1 MVMLN
6 PEDMEKMSKDELEKL
21 DVSNNKEEGESDE
34 QQSVG

>member
-1 MVMLN
+1 MLN

-21 DVSNNKEEGESDE
+21 DVSNNKEKGESDE

>member
-1 MVMLN
+1 MLN

-21 DVSNNKEEGESDE
+21 DVSNNKEEGESNE